1 MGGTHH
7 HHWVTVRF
15 SWLTMQQDRKYHSKA
30 AISAHPAPD
39 RDAFPTGEAYAE
51 ACMNVDDA
59 RTAFDQRPTLTPKQE
74 RFCIEYF
81 NTGNASEAY
90 RRAYD
95 AGDMAPATINVKA
108 SELLS
113 AGKIAVRLKTMRDGA
128 ANSAMMTKADVLR
141 EAMKI
146 AKFDIRRLYDD
157 GGAPIPIHELDADTA
172 AAVQAVDIQEV
183 YEGYGAERV
192 FVGYTKK
199 YKVADKN
206 AALEKLFKHFGLY
219 ELDNSQKSDPV
230 REFLN
235 ACSGKALPINSGPAT
250 GDDDD

>member
-95 AGDMAPATINVKA
+95 SNGTTESGVHVRA
-108 SELLS
+108 SELLANS
-113 AGKIAVRLKTMRDGA
+113 KIAVRLKELQSGA
-128 ANSAMMTKADVLR
+128 ANSAMMSKADVLR

>member
-1 MGGTHH
+1 
-7 HHWVTVRF
+7 
-15 SWLTMQQDRKYHSKA
+15 MQQNRKPHSKA
-30 AISAHPAPD
+30 AIAAHPAPD
-39 RDAFPTGEAYAE
+39 RDAVPTGEAYAE

-74 RFCIEYF
+74 RFCVEYF

-95 AGDMAPATINVKA
+95 AGDMAPSTINVKA

-146 AKFDIRRLYDD
+146 AKFDIRRLYYDD
-157 GGAPIPIHELDADTA
+157 GEPIPIHELDADTA

-183 YEGYGAERV
+183 YEGYGNERV

-250 GDDDD
+250 DDDDD

>member
-1 MGGTHH
+1 
-7 HHWVTVRF
+7 
-15 SWLTMQQDRKYHSKA
+15 MQQNRKPHSKA
-30 AISAHPAPD
+30 AIAAHPAPD
-39 RDAFPTGEAYAE
+39 RDSFPTGEAYAE

-74 RFCIEYF
+74 RFCVEYF

-108 SELLS
+108 SELL
-113 AGKIAVRLKTMRDGA
+113 ATGKVAVRVQAMRDGA

-172 AAVQAVDIQEV
+172 AVVQAVDIQEV

-219 ELDNSQKSDPV
+219 ELDNIQKSDPV

-235 ACSGKALPINSGPAT
+235 ACSGKALPINSGPAA
-250 GDDDD
+250 DDDDD

>member
-1 MGGTHH
+1 
-7 HHWVTVRF
+7 
-15 SWLTMQQDRKYHSKA
+15 
-30 AISAHPAPD
+30 
-39 RDAFPTGEAYAE
+39 
-51 ACMNVDDA
+51 MNVDDA

-74 RFCIEYF
+74 RFCVEYF

-108 SELLS
+108 SELL
-113 AGKIAVRLKTMRDGA
+113 ADGKVAVRVQAMRDGA
-128 ANSAMMTKADVLR
+128 ANSAMMSKADVLR

-146 AKFDIRRLYDD
+146 AKFDIRRLYYDD
-157 GGAPIPIHELDADTA
+157 GEPIPIHELDADTA

-183 YEGYGAERV
+183 YEGYGNERV

-235 ACSGKALPINSGPAT
+235 ACSGKALPINSGPAE
-250 GDDDD
+250 DDDDD